1 MSRSLRSRLIPVP
14 LAALLAVSWSAAPD
28 PTPEPRNPDLMRSVV
43 LKVPGMERVRVRRD
57 LVYERVEGAEL
68 RADVY
73 LPAEAGGPPP
83 PVLVLQAGGGSDD
96 TKEWEIYRSLGRLF
110 AASGVAAVP
119 FNHRLGFPKRRY
131 EEGAQDL
138 RELLGMLR
146 RDSRALGI
154 DASRIAVAAFS
165 GGGPMLSPLLR
176 GGAPGVRCLLGFY
189 PFLDTDHVKLDEA
202 GVTPEVAQRYSPR
215 DAIAATPGEP
225 LPFFIARAGRD
236 QIPGVDDSIDRF
248 VAEALRRNWP
258 ITVVNHPAGSHGFEH
273 REDDARTR
281 EILRMAI
288 AFVRLHLGV
297 EGEYIS
303 SR

>member
-1 MSRSLRSRLIPVP
+1 VRSRLLALSLVP
-14 LAALLAVSWSAAPD
+14 LLAASAGAAPD
-28 PTPEPRNPDLMRSVV
+28 PTPEPPNPELMRSVV
-43 LKVPGMERVRVRRD
+43 LRVPGMDRVRVRRD
-57 LVYERVEGAEL
+57 LVYERVDGIVL

-73 LPAEAGGPPP
+73 LPSDAGGKPP

-119 FNHRLGFPKRRY
+119 FNHRLGYPKRRY
-131 EEGAQDL
+131 EEGARDL
-138 RELLGMLR
+138 NALLETLR
-146 RDSRALGI
+146 RESGALGI

-176 GGAPGVRCLLGFY
+176 AGAPGVRCLLGFY
-189 PFLDTDHVKLDEA
+189 PFLDTDHVQLDEA
-202 GVTPEVAQRYSPR
+202 GVTREVAQRFSPR
-215 DAIAATPGEP
+215 DAIAATRGEP
-225 LPFFIARAGRD
+225 LPFFVARAGRD
-236 QIPGVDDSIDRF
+236 QIPGVDESIDRF
-248 VAEALRRNWP
+248 VADALRRNWP
-258 ITVVNHPAGSHGFEH
+258 ITLVNHPEGSHGFEH

-297 EGEYIS
+297 DG
-303 SR
+303 